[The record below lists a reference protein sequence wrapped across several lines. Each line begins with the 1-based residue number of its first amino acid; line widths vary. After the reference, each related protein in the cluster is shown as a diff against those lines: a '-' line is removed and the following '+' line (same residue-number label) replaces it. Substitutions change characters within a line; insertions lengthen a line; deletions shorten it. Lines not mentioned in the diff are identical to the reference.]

1 MRKLL
6 IGVAVLAVL
15 LVAADR
21 ISVAVAENQISDRLT
36 SAYGLPD
43 KPGVSI
49 TGFPF
54 LTQVVSGNY
63 QQIDVTA
70 NQVQANGVTLHD
82 LNVHLTGV
90 HATISQI
97 LGSGSS
103 MVTADRAA
111 GTALVDFATVK
122 QRLPQQTQVSLGGQ
136 NLTVSGLELSPDGTN
151 LKLSG
156 TASYLGISAPVSATA
171 ALSVS
176 PSGITVTPE
185 DVTVAG
191 GLSIPG
197 SAISRLRFTVPVSNL
212 PLHLHLTSVQVT
224 PDGLR
229 VGAAARNVQFART

>member
-54 LTQVVSGNY
+54 LTQVAVGDY
-63 QQIDVTA
+63 RQIDVSA
-70 NQVQANGVTLHD
+70 SQVPAGGATLHN
-82 LNVHLTGV
+82 LNVRLSGV
-90 HATISQI
+90 HATVSQV

-111 GTALVDFATVK
+111 GSAMVGFGTVDR
-122 QRLPQQTQVSLGGQ
+122 RLPGGFRLHRDGK
-136 NLTVSGLELSPDGTN
+136 NLSVSG
-151 LKLSG
+151 KLAFHG
-156 TASYLGISAPVSATA
+156 AHVPVSATV
-171 ALSVS
+171 ALGVS
-176 PSGITVTPE
+176 DSGIRVTPVRV
-185 DVTVAG
+185 DVP
-191 GLSIPG
+191 GLPG
-197 SAISRLRFTVPVSNL
+197 LPVSAYSSQLRIVVPLSTL
-212 PLHLHLTSVQVT
+212 PLHLHLTSVHVT

-229 VGAAARNVQFART
+229 IAASARHVQFARG

>member
-54 LTQVVSGNY
+54 LTQVAAGDY
-63 QQIDVTA
+63 RQIDVSA
-70 NQVQANGVTLHD
+70 SQVPAGGAMLHD
-82 LNVHLTGV
+82 LNVRLSGV
-90 HATISQI
+90 HATVSQV
-97 LGSGSS
+97 LGNGSS

-111 GTALVDFATVK
+111 GSAMLGFGTVDRRLPGGFRLHPDGKNLSVSGRLAFHGAHILVSATVVLGVWDSGI
-122 QRLPQQTQVSLGGQ
+122 RVTPVRVDVPGLP
-136 NLTVSGLELSPDGTN
+136 GL
-151 LKLSG
+151 
-156 TASYLGISAPVSATA
+156 PVSAY
-171 ALSVS
+171 SS
-176 PSGITVTPE
+176 K
-185 DVTVAG
+185 
-191 GLSIPG
+191 
-197 SAISRLRFTVPVSNL
+197 LRIVVPLNTL

-229 VGAAARNVQFART
+229 IAASARHVQFARG